1 VHNVDAHNFKAAQLR
16 RQEEAVKCIQA
27 AYRGHQVRKSLQWNL
42 HSSGS
47 HHKAKQPK
55 HATPRHAT
63 TATTSK
69 QKSTVTGVKSKKSA
83 KKMLLPQQG
92 KSATVK
98 KVTTPVKD
106 KVTHKAMLE
115 VDKDTHKAML
125 EVDNS
130 SSYDSGPATTLLP
143 WEQTGGDNMSVINI
157 YTRRYEKLQEQ
168 LSATTG

>member
-1 VHNVDAHNFKAAQLR
+1 MHNVDAHNFKAAQLR
-16 RQEEAVKCIQA
+16 RQEDAVKCIQA

-98 KVTTPVKD
+98 KVTASVKD
-106 KVTHKAMLE
+106 KV
-115 VDKDTHKAML
+115 THKAML